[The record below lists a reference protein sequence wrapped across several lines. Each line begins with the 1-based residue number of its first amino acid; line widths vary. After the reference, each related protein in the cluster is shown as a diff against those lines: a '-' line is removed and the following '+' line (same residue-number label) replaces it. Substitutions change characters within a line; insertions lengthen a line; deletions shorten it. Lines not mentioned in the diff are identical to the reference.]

1 MKETAPRIICLIV
14 CCCGGEPTLMNRR
27 PIGVRLKQD
36 PLLIA
41 SVVFRVLCLHLRW
54 KPGKEIDTVKN
65 ASPTANP
72 VRTRQKSNIRKP
84 PPRANCDV
92 ERRPRWQTERRLLT
106 VFDIL
111 WHHFSSP
118 IYLLPSFGRGLIM
131 SFLESTFPPSN
142 TWGPVTPRPRR
153 SSPMW
158 LKVTLEPSRSHRF
171 DPWQRWLQN
180 CGCVGSAVQWVFF
193 SIIIL
198 FFILSGNQHFLFNQ
212 LQLLLYSC
220 IIFFI
225 NEQKNTFAMNCP

>member
-72 VRTRQKSNIRKP
+72 GRTRQKKSEKKP

-142 TWGPVTPRPRR
+142 TWGHVTPRHRR

-158 LKVTLEPSRSHRF
+158 LKVTLEPSCRIV
-171 DPWQRWLQN
+171 LIL
-180 CGCVGSAVQWVFF
+180 GSAGFKIDF
-193 SIIIL
+193 EALIII
-198 FFILSGNQHFLFNQ
+198 FDQW
-212 LQLLLYSC
+212 QLLLYRC
-220 IIFFI
+220 IIFNHCKTIFSC
-225 NEQKNTFAMNCP
+225 KNTCAKWKSIQNNSSSCQIRISIVML